1 MNTKFERDNYGLRLN
16 CIAANDNERALLTE
30 LFDLQVNNAAKRGLV
45 VTAYPEQNTLTIHRP
60 TQYINHQAIL
70 YLGFSGVVVSVNR
83 SLSNIHNVFCLIS
96 NNKFFLL
103 RGSGVY
109 TLYVFDRIPP
119 FLPYSCHVEGS
130 GFSLTSIDGVALYG
144 LNFSQAKSIFRHI
157 RIKSELKDILK
168 GIIG

>member
-70 YLGFSGVVVSVNR
+70 SLWFSGVPVALKR
-83 SLSNIHNVFCLIS
+83 SKAHNVFCLIS

-119 FLPYSCHVEGS
+119 FFPYSCYVAGS
-130 GFSLTSIDGVALYG
+130 GFTLTSSDGFTSFHS
-144 LNFSQAKSIFRHI
+144 NFSQAKSIFRHI

-168 GIIG
+168 GILS